1 MLAVAPRKALLLTT
15 GHIAL
20 LRASA
25 AAADDYHSQWRVRI
39 GEVQSVKG
47 AAASPAVDRL
57 LSARQCPPV
66 CCQRLES
73 CGSGH
78 CKLKFKSPNLD
89 SRPDAVHPPLIPPFY
104 VCSLA
109 RSSSCG
115 SPCIAAYVPCFPLLS
130 RQRWM
135 AFVDRSREN
144 GIPSCDHPTMQCTT
158 I

>member
-47 AAASPAVDRL
+47 DAASPAVDRL
-57 LSARQCPPV
+57 LSARRCSPV

-78 CKLKFKSPNLD
+78 CRLKIQKSG
-89 SRPDAVHPPLIPPFY
+89 SRLMTRCRASPADTPF
-104 VCSLA
+104 L
-109 RSSSCG
+109 RLLFSS
-115 SPCIAAYVPCFPLLS
+115 I
-130 RQRWM
+130 
-135 AFVDRSREN
+135 
-144 GIPSCDHPTMQCTT
+144 
-158 I
+158 